1 MLWKWILSTAIE
13 ELYSN
18 FYILTNSP
26 KYYINY
32 RFLHEWLL
40 VFMNNCCFLIQSK
53 IEIKK
58 NKIQEK
64 FQIIPKS
71 LTISNMIRTEERR
84 TQRLSDIRIDIFE
97 FELII
102 MRLIVWINK
111 SLLQPLGSCLLIF
124 ACIDLRCI
132 TFSMKKFWSHQKR
145 LKPFKSTKIR

>member
-1 MLWKWILSTAIE
+1 
-13 ELYSN
+13 
-18 FYILTNSP
+18 
-26 KYYINY
+26 
-32 RFLHEWLL
+32 
-40 VFMNNCCFLIQSK
+40 MNNCCFLIQSK

-102 MRLIVWINK
+102 MRLIV
-111 SLLQPLGSCLLIF
+111 
-124 ACIDLRCI
+124 
-132 TFSMKKFWSHQKR
+132 
-145 LKPFKSTKIR
+145 